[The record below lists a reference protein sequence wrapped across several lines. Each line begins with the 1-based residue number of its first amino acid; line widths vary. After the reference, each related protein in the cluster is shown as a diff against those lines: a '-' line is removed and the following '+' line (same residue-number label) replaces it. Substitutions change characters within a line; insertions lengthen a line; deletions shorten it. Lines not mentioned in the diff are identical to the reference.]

1 MTHQQFSNLVEA
13 SSDVIYRVVF
23 FMTQD
28 ENEAQ
33 DILQETFIKFWEN
46 DKLHKVEN
54 PQGYLMTMAKNL
66 TIDKIR
72 KTKIEKSAEFVKD
85 YRLVNEENDE
95 KLDEKKNLYSKIIHF
110 VQQLKEKQKQ
120 VFLLREMEGLTYQEI
135 SDYLEISESQ
145 VKVNLH
151 RARTA
156 IKNQFS

>member
-23 FMTQD
+23 FMTRD

-95 KLDEKKNLYSKIIHF
+95 KLNEKKNLYSKIINF

>member
-23 FMTQD
+23 FMTRD

-46 DKLHKVEN
+46 DKLHKIEN

-95 KLDEKKNLYSKIIHF
+95 KLDEKKNLYSKIINF

>member
-13 SSDVIYRVVF
+13 FSDVIYRVVF
-23 FMTQD
+23 FMTRD

-46 DKLHKVEN
+46 DKLHKIEN

-95 KLDEKKNLYSKIIHF
+95 KLDDKKNLYSKIINF

>member
-23 FMTQD
+23 FMTRD

-46 DKLHKVEN
+46 DKLHKIEN

-95 KLDEKKNLYSKIIHF
+95 KLDDKKNLYSKIINF

>member
-1 MTHQQFSNLVEA
+1 MTHQQFSNLVDA

-23 FMTQD
+23 FMTRD

-95 KLDEKKNLYSKIIHF
+95 KLDEKKNLYSKIINF